1 MAHAVHARL
10 TRAEGRRFGLTVGA
24 AFGVLAGLS
33 WWRGHEVPPLVFAGL
48 GAALIAAGLLAPMRL
63 GPVFAA
69 WMRLALLLS
78 KITTPIVMSLVYFI
92 VILPIGLVVRRIR
105 HPLTRR
111 ATAGS
116 YWVARP
122 PAPGDRRRAMERQF

>member
-1 MAHAVHARL
+1 L

-33 WWRGHEVPPLVFAGL
+33 WWRGHEVPPLVLAGL
-48 GAALIAAGLLAPMRL
+48 GSALIAAGLLAPTRL

-69 WMRLALLLS
+69 WMRFALLLS
-78 KITTPIVMSLVYFI
+78 KITTPLLMSLVYFV
-92 VILPIGLVVRRIR
+92 VILPVGLVVRRIR
-105 HPLTRR
+105 HPLARR

-122 PAPGDRRRAMERQF
+122 AAHGDRRRAMERQF